1 MAAKRLEV
9 NGTGYRWPDRPIVVV
24 CIDGGDPAYIEHGL
38 AAGIIPNVE
47 RYMREG
53 FHTVAHGT
61 MPSFTCPN
69 NMSIVTGRPAS
80 VHGISGNFYL
90 DRATGEPVVMT
101 GPELLKV
108 HSVMS
113 EFSCHGARVVSVTA
127 KDKLRRQLQ
136 KGMELSNGSVSFSSQ
151 YADRCTMEEN
161 GIEDAL
167 AFVDRPLPDM
177 YSADL
182 SLFVLD
188 AGLRLLEERRP
199 DILYL
204 SLTDYIQHAYPPGHP
219 EADRFY
225 EDLDAH
231 FGRFE
236 ALGATVALT
245 ADHGMNEKTNDDGTP
260 RVVWLQDLLDEEFG
274 EGAGTVIC
282 PITDAFVGHHGAL
295 GGFVRVYCHAGLSGE
310 RVADR
315 IREVPG
321 LERVLARGRG
331 AGARSALRSRGR
343 RGGARGRPHR
353 HRRPRDGSRS
363 ERAPG
368 PAAPHPR
375 QPPRGRRADH
385 PQPSGQR
392 RVRAPRRWRKSKR
405 LHVARIEVDPGAG
418 LQRMDGDA
426 GEDECIHH
434 CAPAD
439 HCAFSDG

>member
-1 MAAKRLEV
+1 MTAKSLAV
-9 NGTGYRWPDRPIVVV
+9 NGTAYRWPDRPIVVV
-24 CIDGGDPAYIEHGL
+24 CIDGGDPAYIEHGV

-47 RYMREG
+47 RYMKEG

-90 DRATGEPVVMT
+90 DRATNEPVVMT

-113 EFSCHGARVVSVTA
+113 EFSRHGARVVSVTA

-136 KGMELSNGSVSFSSQ
+136 KGMDLSNGSVSLSSQ
-151 YADRCTMEEN
+151 HADRCTMEEN

-167 AFVDRPLPDM
+167 DFVGRPLPDM

-225 EDLDAH
+225 RELDTR

-260 RVVWLQDLLDEEFG
+260 RVVWLQDLLDAEFG
-274 EGAGTVIC
+274 EGASTVIC

-295 GGFVRVYCHAGLSGE
+295 GGFVRVYCQEGLSGE
-310 RVADR
+310 RVIDAIAD
-315 IREVPG
+315 VPG
-321 LERVLARGRG
+321 LEQVLSREDVAQEFDLPVGPEGDVAVLGDARTVI
-331 AGARSALRSRGR
+331 GAREVDHDLSGLKGHRLRTHGSVHEADVPIILSRPVSDEY
-343 RGGARGRPHR
+343 ARHAE
-353 HRRPRDGSRS
+353 D
-363 ERAPG
+363 A
-368 PAAPHPR
+368 
-375 QPPRGRRADH
+375 
-385 PQPSGQR
+385 
-392 RVRAPRRWRKSKR
+392 R
-405 LHVARIEVDPGAG
+405 LHSYQAFDYAFNGIVD
-418 LQRMDGDA
+418 
-426 GEDECIHH
+426 
-434 CAPAD
+434 
-439 HCAFSDG
+439 

>member
-1 MAAKRLEV
+1 MTAA
-9 NGTGYRWPDRPIVVV
+9 TWDA
-24 CIDGGDPAYIEHGL
+24 GGDPAYIEHGL

-90 DRATGEPVVMT
+90 DRTSNEPVVMT
-101 GPELLKV
+101 GPELLKI

-113 EFSCHGARVVSVTA
+113 EFSCHGARVASVTA

-136 KGMELSNGSVSFSSQ
+136 KGMDLSNGSVSFSSQ

-182 SLFVLD
+182 SLLVLD

-204 SLTDYIQHAYPPGHP
+204 SLTDYIQHAYPPRHP

-225 EDLDAH
+225 EDLDAR

-295 GGFVRVYCHAGLSGE
+295 GGFVRVYCHEGLSGE
-310 RVADR
+310 RVAER
-315 IREVPG
+315 IRDVPG
-321 LERVLARGRG
+321 LEHVLSREDAVRELDLPYGPEGDVAVLGDARTVIGTRETDHDLSG
-331 AGARSALRSRGR
+331 LKGLRLRTHGSLHEADVPIILSRPVSDEYARRAEGAR
-343 RGGARGRPHR
+343 
-353 HRRPRDGSRS
+353 
-363 ERAPG
+363 
-368 PAAPHPR
+368 
-375 QPPRGRRADH
+375 
-385 PQPSGQR
+385 
-392 RVRAPRRWRKSKR
+392 
-405 LHVARIEVDPGAG
+405 LHSYEAFDYAFNGTVD
-418 LQRMDGDA
+418 
-426 GEDECIHH
+426 
-434 CAPAD
+434 
-439 HCAFSDG
+439 